1 MACGEI
7 GVGTNRFHV
16 FTGLEGSAEAVVPLD
31 EETVA
36 GVKADSQLGKSFTG
50 TLSAASEDIGFLT
63 KLMIFGVI
71 VGLCVLFVKMNS
83 PRRTGY
89 AGRHGAYEK
98 GGLP

>member
-1 MACGEI
+1 M
-7 GVGTNRFHV
+7 
-16 FTGLEGSAEAVVPLD
+16 PLD
-31 EETVA
+31 EDSVA
-36 GVKADSQLGKSFTG
+36 DVVGGKLESQLGKSFSG
-50 TLSAASEDIGFLT
+50 TLSATSEDLGFLT

-98 GGLP
+98 SGLP